1 MTPHPDLS
9 APATT
14 ADASRRVAL
23 VVVLACVMAILVSGC
38 GGSTY
43 RPSDVREPRAP
54 HLRASI
60 SPWAPRTRTTRT
72 TRTTTVDPA
81 VVTRVS
87 LDDILTY
94 ADSRAPALY
103 VARATRAR
111 VGAARTAARPALPDN
126 PVVELSG
133 GPRIASGST
142 GVDLEIGATQA
153 IEVSGE
159 RGRRLAAAE
168 RLAELTEAEIEVARW
183 TVHCDVHSAF
193 HRAIVLRE
201 RAALAAR
208 VLVFQEEVGSVL
220 ARRIAAGD
228 AAPLETGIAQ
238 LEVAQA
244 RQSSVAAAQAYLA
257 ARLELAQLAGWPI
270 TRPPEPIG
278 RIDPPRAPPPLD
290 DLLRV
295 ARRREPWTRLRAAAI
310 REARARVAVADREAS
325 MRPALGVRYQVES
338 LGAPEGAQHV
348 VVGTLALPLPTFRR
362 NQGER
367 ARARADVVVAEAE
380 QRAAFETLR
389 AGIARAR
396 AAVIA
401 AAERVRSYGED
412 VLPRVEQT
420 ITLLGR
426 SFELGE
432 IGLLDVLVARERFL
446 RVQSDVLQAE
456 LDYVTALAELE
467 RAVGVEIS
475 LGAHDGEE
483 PVR

>member
-1 MTPHPDLS
+1 
-9 APATT
+9 
-14 ADASRRVAL
+14 
-23 VVVLACVMAILVSGC
+23 MAIFVMGGC
-38 GGSTY
+38 GGSAY
-43 RPSDVREPRAP
+43 PSVGVREPRAP
-54 HLRASI
+54 HLRAGI
-60 SPWAPRTRTTRT
+60 HPWARPRPTRTTRPA
-72 TRTTTVDPA
+72 TVDPA

-168 RLAELTEAEIEVARW
+168 RLAELTEAEIELARW
-183 TVHCDVHSAF
+183 AVHCDVHAAF

-201 RAALAAR
+201 RATLAVR
-208 VLVFQEEVGSVL
+208 VLAFQEEVGSVV

-228 AAPLETGIAQ
+228 AAPLAARIAQ

-244 RQSSVAAAQAYLA
+244 RQSSVAATQAYVA
-257 ARLELAQLAGWPI
+257 ARLDLAQLAGWPI

-278 RIDPPRAPPPLD
+278 QLDPPRAPPPLD

-295 ARRREPWTRLRAAAI
+295 AAQRQPAIRLRRTAI
-310 REARARVAVADREAS
+310 REARSRVAVADREAS
-325 MRPALGVRYQVES
+325 VRPALGVRYQVEG
-338 LGAPEGAQHV
+338 LGAAEGTQHV
-348 VVGTLALPLPTFRR
+348 VLGVLELPIPAFRR

-380 QRAAFETLR
+380 HRAAMATVR
-389 AGIARAR
+389 ASVARAR
-396 AAVIA
+396 AAVVA
-401 AAERVRSYGED
+401 AAERVRSYGID
-412 VLPRVEQT
+412 VLPRVEDT
-420 ITLLGR
+420 IAQLGR

-432 IGLLDVLVARERFL
+432 IDLLDVLVARERFL
-446 RVQSDVLQAE
+446 RIQSDVLDAQ
-456 LDYVTALAELE
+456 LDYFVALAELE
-467 RAVGVEIS
+467 RAAGVEIWPDDH
-475 LGAHDGEE
+475 LHQE
-483 PVR
+483 PAR